1 MKINWSGRSHK
12 YSQED
17 VNYLVDIIKNADPLT
32 QGKYLKKFEE
42 RFAKYINKKN
52 VFAMSSAA
60 AALEIIAI
68 LLKIRKG
75 DEIIVPAHTYCASA
89 IPFARNGA
97 KLKWADINFQTRT
110 IDLNNFKKLITK
122 KTKAIIIVHL
132 YGYAV
137 DFRKKN

>member
-1 MKINWSGRSHK
+1 MKCQKIDLLKLTICRRQNCRVHSKARKNLKMKINWSGRSHK

-42 RFAKYINKKN
+42 RFAKYINKKCICN
-52 VFAMSSAA
+52 ELCSSCFRNNCYFV
-60 AALEIIAI
+60 
-68 LLKIRKG
+68 KIRKG

-97 KLKWADINFQTRT
+97 KLKM
-110 IDLNNFKKLITK
+110 
-122 KTKAIIIVHL
+122 
-132 YGYAV
+132 G
-137 DFRKKN
+137 